1 MIQRSTFITVLLLM
15 FIGVLLLFIFPERQE
30 VDTPDT
36 PIEVKEEIDEI
47 EVSKDSWYLIDVS
60 YCEEREDFIDYFSDY
75 DDIDIVSV
83 NEDRAILKV
92 YATEDELG
100 EVETIFEECF
110 NCSSWSMK
118 YNSD

>member
-15 FIGVLLLFIFPERQE
+15 FIGVLLFIFPERQE
-30 VDTPDT
+30 VDMPDT
-36 PIEVKEEIDEI
+36 PIEVKEATEEI
-47 EVSKDSWYLIDVS
+47 EVSKDSWYLVDVS

-83 NEDRAILKV
+83 GEGRAILKV
-92 YATEDELG
+92 YASEDELG
-100 EVETIFEECF
+100 YVETIFEECF